1 MENKFIIINLGGTK
15 GRSEVNTCSLRGP
28 RVKPVKYLISKF
40 YFQKTFV
47 LSNTFIRFTETLRQ
61 PVFVTNI
68 YFNSFLCLK
77 DNQKFLRD

>member
-1 MENKFIIINLGGTK
+1 VDPLNECFNLGVMK

-47 LSNTFIRFTETLRQ
+47 LSNTFVRFTETLR
-61 PVFVTNI
+61 
-68 YFNSFLCLK
+68 
-77 DNQKFLRD
+77 

>member
-1 MENKFIIINLGGTK
+1 MNVFNLGVMK

-47 LSNTFIRFTETLRQ
+47 LSNKFVRFTETLR
-61 PVFVTNI
+61 
-68 YFNSFLCLK
+68 
-77 DNQKFLRD
+77 